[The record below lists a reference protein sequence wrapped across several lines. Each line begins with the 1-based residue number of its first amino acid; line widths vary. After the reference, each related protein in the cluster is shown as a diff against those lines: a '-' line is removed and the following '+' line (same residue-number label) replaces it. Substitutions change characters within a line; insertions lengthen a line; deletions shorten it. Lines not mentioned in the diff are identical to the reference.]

1 MANKVR
7 FYHLWSIRN
16 ILSTVVVSMLLVLM
30 LGTYFYYPQLSNY
43 YKRSRFDEETNGI
56 LLNIEERTVINQTK
70 FGNKLNVLHYEVTY
84 KFDVDDKRFTHT
96 DIVSGTLV
104 NKKVLDKAWNSGKKI
119 AVKCLS
125 NNPERSMVNLE
136 SM

>member
-70 FGNKLNVLHYEVTY
+70 FGNKLNVLHYEITY
-84 KFDVDDKRFTHT
+84 KFDVDDNGFTHT
-96 DIVSGTLV
+96 DIVSATLV
-104 NKKVLDKAWNSGKKI
+104 NKKALDKAWNSDKKI
-119 AVKCLS
+119 AVKYLS
-125 NNPERSMVNLE
+125 NNPEHSMVNLE